1 MNVHDFPDDA
11 VARAVPYGIY
21 DIAAKEGWV
30 YVGMSAETPDFAVDA
45 IVRWWSTAGRAR
57 YPHAQRILIVA
68 DSGGANGCR
77 ARRWKERL
85 QRRLADEYGLTV
97 TVGHY
102 PTGCSKWNP
111 VEHRLFGPISQ
122 HWAGIPLRSLAILLA
137 LIRGTRSSTG
147 LAVEAE
153 LLEGDYPT
161 GRGVSKRLM
170 RMLAL
175 TPAETCPRWNYTL
188 HPRSL
193 SDPPGSPGIR
203 RLTPWDLEALVG

>member
-21 DIAAKEGWV
+21 DVAANQGWV
-30 YVGMSAETPDFAVDA
+30 YVGTSAETPDFAVDA
-45 IVRWWSTAGRAR
+45 IVRWWSTAGHTH
-57 YPHAQRILIVA
+57 YPTAQRILIVA

-85 QRRLADEYGLTV
+85 QRRFADEYGLIV
-97 TVGHY
+97 TVCHY
-102 PTGCSKWNP
+102 PTGCSTWNP
-111 VEHRLFGPISQ
+111 VEHRLFSPISRN
-122 HWAGIPLRSLAILLA
+122 WAGIPLRSLSILLA
-137 LIRGTRSSTG
+137 LIRGTHSSTG

-161 GRGVSKRLM
+161 GRSVSKRLM
-170 RMLAL
+170 RWLNITA
-175 TPAETCPRWNYTL
+175 ADTCPRWNYTL
-188 HPRSL
+188 RPRSL
-193 SDPPGSPGIR
+193 SDPPGTSGIR